1 MHLLKLIWHSTG
13 DIMAGLKRTSIWL
26 GVCAV
31 LSVAGCPQ
39 AKAGVILITQEE
51 ASLPP
56 PRIKVSS
63 RAITR
68 GPRIEIADID
78 DGKLRSPLHFK
89 LKFHAYGGS
98 KIDPS
103 SVTVTYLRGSNVDL
117 TPRVMPYIN
126 AAGIDIPDAE
136 VPAGEHAIR
145 VELKD
150 SEGRAVQTSFTLAVA
165 KN

>member
-1 MHLLKLIWHSTG
+1 MNLLKLIWQSKG
-13 DIMAGLKRTSIWL
+13 DIMFGLKRASIWL

-31 LSVAGCPQ
+31 LAVSGSPQ

-51 ASLPP
+51 ARLPP

-68 GPRIEIADID
+68 GPRIEIPDID
-78 DGKLRSPLHFK
+78 DGKLHSPLHFK

-103 SVTVTYLRGSNVDL
+103 SVTVTYLRGSNIDL
-117 TPRVMPYIN
+117 TPRVMPYVN